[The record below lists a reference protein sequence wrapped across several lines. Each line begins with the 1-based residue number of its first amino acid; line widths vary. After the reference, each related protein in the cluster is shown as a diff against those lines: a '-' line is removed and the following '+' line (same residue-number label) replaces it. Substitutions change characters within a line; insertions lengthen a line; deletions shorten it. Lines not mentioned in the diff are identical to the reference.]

1 MIRIQKFLTVYYAFK
16 RIICWMIVLNK
27 TEALHEVKKIFFAA
41 SFRIRIN
48 ATDTLTSSLKQ
59 LIYMLQEIGNSRKPK
74 NNENDFLKFDIDS
87 NLSFLLLFLNK
98 RYTFNFNSLSSF
110 KNTEKQVFGT

>member
-1 MIRIQKFLTVYYAFK
+1 
-16 RIICWMIVLNK
+16 MIVLNK
-27 TEALHEVKKIFFAA
+27 TVALHKVKKIFFAA
-41 SFRIRIN
+41 SCRIRIN
-48 ATDTLTSSLKQ
+48 PTDTLTSSLKQ

-74 NNENDFLKFDIDS
+74 YNENDFLKFDIDS

-110 KNTEKQVFGT
+110 KNTEKQIFGT